1 MSVHFDPGAAVAA
14 PIARRRERG
23 RRAYLSGCAAEERV
37 MEAYQSSGMRVAARR
52 WRGGG
57 GEIDLVMRAGDR
69 LIFVEVK
76 AARDF
81 DTAARSLGAA
91 QMRRIR
97 TAASV
102 YADREADGELTDMRF
117 DAALVNGRGEIRIV
131 ENAFVDF

>member
-1 MSVHFDPGAAVAA
+1 MSLHFVPGDAGAEPVARH
-14 PIARRRERG
+14 RRRG
-23 RRAYLSGCAAEERV
+23 QRAYLAGYAAEERV
-37 MEAYQSSGMRVAARR
+37 MQVYQASGMRLAARR

-57 GEIDLVMRAGDR
+57 GEIDLVMRQGDC

-102 YADREADGELTDMRF
+102 YADREAEGELTEMRF
-117 DAALVNGRGEIRIV
+117 DAALVNGCGEIRII
-131 ENAFVDF
+131 ENAFCDF

>member
-1 MSVHFDPGAAVAA
+1 MTVHFDPCTAVAA
-14 PIARRRERG
+14 PVTRRRDRG
-23 RRAYLSGCAAEERV
+23 RRAHLAGCAAEERV
-37 MEAYQSSGMRVAARR
+37 MEAYRARGLRVAARR

-57 GEIDLVMRAGDR
+57 GEIDLVMKDEER

-102 YADREADGELTDMRF
+102 YADREANGELTEMRF
-117 DAALVNGRGEIRIV
+117 DAALVNGHGEIRII
-131 ENAFVDF
+131 ENALCDF